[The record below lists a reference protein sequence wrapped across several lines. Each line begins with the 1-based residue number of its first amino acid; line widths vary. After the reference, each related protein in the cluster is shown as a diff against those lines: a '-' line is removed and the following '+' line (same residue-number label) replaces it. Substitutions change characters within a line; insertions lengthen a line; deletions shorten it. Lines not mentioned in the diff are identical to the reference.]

1 MSTQMINS
9 IQLNLV
15 QAVEALAPP
24 AFIFALLQKGAD
36 PNDIEF
42 LQALE
47 GVDFNDAP
55 KAAWAASVRAF
66 PAVAEALDGRAT
78 MDQAAFDLV
87 EAIETND
94 FQQVQL
100 SLETLVDGGEDA
112 NFDMGEGS
120 MLALAV
126 RHRCDLEIIK
136 LMLKKGHADVGGFCA
151 DALEV
156 LEEVEEGAWTASVTK
171 LLKG

>member
-1 MSTQMINS
+1 MSIEGNSELQLFLVNAVKNLAPLEVISTLLQNGADAGDLDFLQSLEDVDVHSTQ
-9 IQLNLV
+9 
-15 QAVEALAPP
+15 A
-24 AFIFALLQKGAD
+24 
-36 PNDIEF
+36 
-42 LQALE
+42 
-47 GVDFNDAP
+47 
-55 KAAWAASVRAF
+55 AAWSQRVRAL
-66 PAVAEALDGRAT
+66 PLVGTALNWRAI

-94 FQQVQL
+94 FQEVQL

-126 RHRCDLEIIK
+126 RHRCDWEIIQ
-136 LMLKKGHADVGGFCA
+136 LLLTKGHADVAGFCA
-151 DALEV
+151 DALEA
-156 LEEVEEGAWTASVTK
+156 LDEAEEGAWKAAVTG

>member
-15 QAVEALAPP
+15 QAV
-24 AFIFALLQKGAD
+24 
-36 PNDIEF
+36 EF